1 MEKLGGDNFAKW
13 RDEINLI
20 LVMMDKDHSMREPTP
35 VALVAAPATAGK
47 EDATLA
53 DRTAAYLRDKKL
65 WERSDRVALTIMDI
79 AISPTIR
86 GSLEKPKNAKDFM
99 EKIEEYFKGSA
110 KANAM
115 ILMSK
120 LMSMKYNGH
129 GSVREHILGMID
141 LQDKLKD
148 LDCPLNDVTLL
159 HHVML
164 SLASVF
170 EPFKISYNTSDQ
182 KWDIIM
188 LIAKCSQ
195 EEERIRS

>member
-1 MEKLGGDNFAKW
+1 
-13 RDEINLI
+13 
-20 LVMMDKDHSMREPTP
+20 
-35 VALVAAPATAGK
+35 
-47 EDATLA
+47 
-53 DRTAAYLRDKKL
+53 
-65 WERSDRVALTIMDI
+65 MDI